1 MRRTAARQ
9 DLPMLGLFLLAVIAV
24 SVLGGLATGAAIP
37 GWYATLAKP
46 SWTPPNWV
54 FGPAWTTLYVLMA
67 VAAWLVWRQR
77 RWAPTHAAMIA
88 WWAQLALNLLW
99 TMLFFGLRQP
109 LWGLFEIVALWV
121 SIAITMVLFYRV
133 RPLAAL
139 LLLPYIAWVSFAI
152 SLNAGIVALNS

>member
-1 MRRTAARQ
+1 MRRTAASN
-9 DLPMLGLFLLAVIAV
+9 DLPMLGLFILAVVAV
-24 SVLGGLATGAAIP
+24 SVLGGLATAAAIP
-37 GWYATLAKP
+37 DWYATLAKP

-67 VAAWLVWRQR
+67 VAAWLVWRR
-77 RWAPTHAAMIA
+77 RRLVAVRGALIA

-109 LWGLFEIVALWV
+109 LWGLIEIAALWIA
-121 SIAITMVLFYRV
+121 IAITIALFHRV

-139 LLLPYIAWVSFAI
+139 LLLPYIAWVSYAA
-152 SLNAGIVALNS
+152 SLNAGIVALQ

>member
-1 MRRTAARQ
+1 MRRSAVSN
-9 DLPMLGLFLLAVIAV
+9 DLPMLGVFIIAVVAV
-24 SVLGGLATGAAIP
+24 SVLGGLATADAIP

-67 VAAWLVWRQR
+67 VAAWLVWRR
-77 RWAPTHAAMIA
+77 RRLVEVRGALLA
-88 WWAQLALNLLW
+88 WWVQLALNLLW

-109 LWGLFEIVALWV
+109 VWGLIEIVALWIA
-121 SIAITMVLFYRV
+121 IAITIALFHRV

-139 LLLPYIAWVSFAI
+139 LLVPYIAWVSFAI
-152 SLNAGIVALNS
+152 SLNAGIVALQ

>member
-1 MRRTAARQ
+1 MRRTAVSN
-9 DLPMLGLFLLAVIAV
+9 DLPMLGLFILAVVAV
-24 SVLGGLATGAAIP
+24 SVLGGLATSAAIP
-37 GWYATLAKP
+37 DWYATLAKP

-67 VAAWLVWRQR
+67 VAAWLVWRR
-77 RWAPTHAAMIA
+77 RRLVDVRGALIA

-109 LWGLFEIVALWV
+109 LWGLIEIVVLWIA
-121 SIAITMVLFYRV
+121 IAITIALFYRV

-139 LLLPYIAWVSFAI
+139 LLVPYIAWVSFAI
-152 SLNAGIVALNS
+152 SLNAGIVALQ